1 MRTSRRRGSMWF
13 KTFDIVLN
21 ALDNLDARRHVNK
34 MCMAANV
41 PLVESGTAGYFGQVQ
56 PIVKDQTECFDCL
69 PKPTPKTF
77 PVCTIRST
85 PSQPI
90 HCIVWAKSYLFP
102 QLFGEDEDDQGEL
115 DEAERSG
122 ENATEI
128 QNLRREA
135 QTFKSVRALIR
146 SSHSQ
151 GQDQSEAD
159 APRRVFEKVF
169 MQDVKNLLSMTDMW
183 KSRAAPVPLEF
194 ESIMA
199 VPNGDSVIPGD
210 GNAPANADSN
220 VNGNVGANANGHA
233 TRTSMGLKDQKSLT
247 LRETVEMFVSS
258 FIIVVVG
265 TGVARICL
273 CFSPVYSTNRLSSRL
288 SRPKEEGGEEMISF
302 DKDDDDT
309 LDFVCAAANL
319 RSIVYGIG
327 GKTRWEVK
335 EMAGNIIPAIAT
347 TNAIIAGLIVL
358 QALHL
363 LRAHQPSTSTST
375 LSASA
380 PSATTPTTTSTS
392 KSPNPSLRTIHLQ
405 HKPAVPL
412 QPTRPEPPNRTCGV
426 CRDTYLDVRCD
437 PGRTTLAE
445 VVNLALKRGIERD
458 HDENVEV
465 EEDEDEF
472 GGRYE
477 PPDAEVSVYE
487 DKRILADPDFDD
499 NWGRTLEDL
508 GCGRGKFI
516 TIVDEEGEGEGEGG
530 GDGGGGGWGTLAV
543 AVGLLPDDHPADGP
557 AVLLIEPV
565 RRAQRRTNTEGKAGA
580 RPSTPTIGSKRP
592 AESGDHDR
600 DRAKRP
606 RTDAQAVPMSS
617 PSKGYKEVDGVVII
631 EDDVDDVIVIDD

>member
-1 MRTSRRRGSMWF
+1 MYLLFSF
-13 KTFDIVLN
+13 
-21 ALDNLDARRHVNK
+21 NLE
-34 MCMAANV
+34 
-41 PLVESGTAGYFGQVQ
+41 LVCISSVF
-56 PIVKDQTECFDCL
+56 L
-69 PKPTPKTF
+69 
-77 PVCTIRST
+77 
-85 PSQPI
+85 I
-90 HCIVWAKSYLFP
+90 HKHSNIYS
-102 QLFGEDEDDQGEL
+102 
-115 DEAERSG
+115 SS
-122 ENATEI
+122 EI
-128 QNLRREA
+128 
-135 QTFKSVRALIR
+135 
-146 SSHSQ
+146 
-151 GQDQSEAD
+151 
-159 APRRVFEKVF
+159 
-169 MQDVKNLLSMTDMW
+169 W
-183 KSRAAPVPLEF
+183 
-194 ESIMA
+194 
-199 VPNGDSVIPGD
+199 
-210 GNAPANADSN
+210 
-220 VNGNVGANANGHA
+220 
-233 TRTSMGLKDQKSLT
+233 
-247 LRETVEMFVSS
+247 
-258 FIIVVVG
+258 
-265 TGVARICL
+265 
-273 CFSPVYSTNRLSSRL
+273 
-288 SRPKEEGGEEMISF
+288 
-302 DKDDDDT
+302 
-309 LDFVCAAANL
+309 
-319 RSIVYGIG
+319 
-327 GKTRWEVK
+327 
-335 EMAGNIIPAIAT
+335 T

-458 HDENVEV
+458 DDENV
-465 EEDEDEF
+465 DEDEF

-516 TIVDEEGEGEGEGG
+516 TIVDEEGEGEG
-530 GDGGGGGWGTLAV
+530 DGGCGGWGTLAV

-565 RRAQRRTNTEGKAGA
+565 RRAQRRTKTEGKAGA

-592 AESGDHDR
+592 AESSDHDR

-617 PSKGYKEVDGVVII
+617 QSKGYKEVDGVVII